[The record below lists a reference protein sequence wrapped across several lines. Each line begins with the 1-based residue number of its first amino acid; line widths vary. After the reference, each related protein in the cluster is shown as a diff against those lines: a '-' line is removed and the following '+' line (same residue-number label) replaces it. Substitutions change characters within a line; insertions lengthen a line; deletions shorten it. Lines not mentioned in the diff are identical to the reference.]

1 MRRAGV
7 GLTLLAVAVLGAT
20 GCAEA
25 GVGEEDA
32 YAIGCPAIDSVVAG
46 GSVAS
51 KATVAGL
58 ERLRE
63 AIDPATGTREWL
75 DAAITLLRSGDPDD
89 LPAAA
94 RQLLVDG
101 CADNGHPLRNP
112 TG

>member
-1 MRRAGV
+1 MRRVVV
-7 GLTLLAVAVLGAT
+7 GLALLAVTALGLA

-32 YAIGCPAIDSVVAG
+32 YAIGCPAIDSAVAG

-58 ERLRE
+58 KRLRE
-63 AIDPATGTREWL
+63 AIDPATGTRQWL

-94 RQLLVDG
+94 RSLLVDG
-101 CADNGHPLRNP
+101 CAEHGHPLRNLQS
-112 TG
+112 